1 KKHYGLLPER
11 FTVLPPWL
19 KKPITQQS
27 DRQET
32 RQRLCAEMGIRQDEP
47 LLLFVAS
54 NYRCKGLDRAIQG
67 VAKSQAKPINLV
79 VCGDDKTA
87 DMKQLAS
94 ESGVNIVFAGARDDV
109 DEWMLAADMLIH
121 PARMEAAGM
130 VLTEALVQGLPVLC
144 TENCGYAK
152 HIADAGSVVVSEDAG
167 AQTIAQGIDKIL
179 AERVKLSAAALDW
192 VDSENRFQT
201 GETIL
206 NTMRQST
213 TI

>member
-1 KKHYGLLPER
+1 
-11 FTVLPPWL
+11 
-19 KKPITQQS
+19 
-27 DRQET
+27 
-32 RQRLCAEMGIRQDEP
+32 
-47 LLLFVAS
+47 
-54 NYRCKGLDRAIQG
+54 
-67 VAKSQAKPINLV
+67 
-79 VCGDDKTA
+79 
-87 DMKQLAS
+87 
-94 ESGVNIVFAGARDDV
+94 FAGARDDV